1 MRTIFRSMLVV
12 GWLVGIPKN
21 KFQPTR
27 ANLSFETL
35 NIHGLHPWPRNVISS
50 PERRTCRESRD
61 SFGAARNSLSLSLPF
76 QVYPLRWKKKV
87 TFEHSLTEQRWAPT
101 TLELGKRGVFLSFR
115 YIYMWG
121 ELRAK
126 FYAFCFLWKICT
138 LRNIRLHVS
147 NSHVSIEFFDVNFY
161 FIRVIQLF
169 VQLFVSDIIY
179 LFIFF
184 YITRRFKIHRTFWNL
199 CSNFRAIKIYIFT
212 IFMNI
217 YLKKIALQYILI
229 FTLNAITV
237 R

>member
-87 TFEHSLTEQRWAPT
+87 TFEHSLTEQRWAST

-115 YIYMWG
+115 YIYIYVGWVTSRV
-121 ELRAK
+121 LRVLLPLKNLYTSKYSFAR
-126 FYAFCFLWKICT
+126 F
-138 LRNIRLHVS
+138 
-147 NSHVSIEFFDVNFY
+147 EFSRFN
-161 FIRVIQLF
+161 R
-169 VQLFVSDIIY
+169 
-179 LFIFF
+179 IFW
-184 YITRRFKIHRTFWNL
+184 R
-199 CSNFRAIKIYIFT
+199 
-212 IFMNI
+212 
-217 YLKKIALQYILI
+217 
-229 FTLNAITV
+229 
-237 R
+237 